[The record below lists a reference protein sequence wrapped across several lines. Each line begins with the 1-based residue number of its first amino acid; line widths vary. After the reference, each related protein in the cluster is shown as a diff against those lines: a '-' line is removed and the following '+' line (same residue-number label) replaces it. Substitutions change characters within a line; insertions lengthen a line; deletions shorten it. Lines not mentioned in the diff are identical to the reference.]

1 LLAKEIVADE
11 NVNFT
16 LIKDLRSAGHAVYS
30 IIEKASGIDD
40 EAVISIV
47 KKRNAILR
55 REDSDFGEWVF
66 AHGIQ
71 HICNIFMHYH
81 HSDVAIIPKNL
92 LSLLQS
98 KEHTFSDNFFV
109 LTSKKL
115 RVRHI

>member
-1 LLAKEIVADE
+1 MRAKEIVADE

-16 LIKDLRSAGHAVYS
+16 LIKNLRAEGYAVYS
-30 IIEKASGIDD
+30 IMEEDSGIDD

-47 KKRNAILR
+47 KKRDAILLT
-55 REDSDFGEWVF
+55 EDSDFGEWVF

-71 HICNIFMHYH
+71 NICIIFMRYH
-81 HSDVAIIPKNL
+81 HSDVTVISKNL